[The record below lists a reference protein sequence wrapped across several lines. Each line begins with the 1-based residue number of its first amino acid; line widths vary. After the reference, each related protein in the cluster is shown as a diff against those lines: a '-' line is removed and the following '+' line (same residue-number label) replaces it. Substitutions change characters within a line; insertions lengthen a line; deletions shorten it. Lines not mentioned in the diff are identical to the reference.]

1 MFLINSQSFIS
12 VLGVTKKRRGP
23 NVDLLFRKSDSGT
36 MANQNKENQTPDTG
50 ASPVHG
56 VFLRDSEI
64 H

>member
-1 MFLINSQSFIS
+1 MFLISSLSFIS

-23 NVDLLFRKSDSGT
+23 NDLLFRKSDSGT

-50 ASPVHG
+50 TSPVHG
-56 VFLRDSEI
+56 VFLRDSEV